1 MSEEGGS
8 VGVSIVTPCLD
19 EARTIER
26 CVARAL
32 EALAEIKAR
41 YGLSGEVVV
50 ADNGS
55 ADGSRELAEAAGA
68 RVVRVETRGYGAA
81 LSGGMQAA
89 RGRYLVMGDADLSY
103 DFVESVGMIGR
114 LEAGADICM
123 GDRFAGGIA
132 PGAMPWKNRYIGNP
146 ALSGVLRVLF
156 GSPVKDAHCGIRAL
170 TRDAF
175 DRLRLGSRGMEFAS
189 EMVIK
194 AALSGM
200 RVDQVPVTLSP
211 DERGRPPH
219 LRPWRDGWRHLR
231 FMLMLSPGWLFFAPA
246 LLFGFMGLVIIT
258 ALILGLD
265 REMVSVGPL
274 ALGDHWMIV
283 ASALVVIAFQL
294 AFFGLAALLYSFRE
308 GWRRPSISMSRVL
321 GAVRMEHWMIAG
333 TILTLAGALWAGIV
347 AWGWAASGFGPLDA
361 ARELGAAFMLI
372 VLGVQAFFGGFLLA
386 ILGGV
391 KAKFDPGVGA

>member
-32 EALAEIKAR
+32 EALAEIEAR

-81 LSGGMQAA
+81 LSGGMQAS

-265 REMVSVGPL
+265 REMVSVGPM

>member
-1 MSEEGGS
+1 MGEEGGT

-103 DFVESVGMIGR
+103 DFVESVEMIGR

-146 ALSGVLRVLF
+146 ALSGVLRLLF

-246 LLFGFMGLVIIT
+246 LLFGFMGLVIIA

>member
-26 CVARAL
+26 CVARAQ
-32 EALAEIKAR
+32 EALAEIRAR
-41 YGLSGEVVV
+41 YGLTGEVIV

-55 ADGSRELAEAAGA
+55 ADGSRELAAAAGA
-68 RVVRVETRGYGAA
+68 RVVKVETRGYGAA
-81 LSGGMQAA
+81 LSGGMQAS

-103 DFVESVGMIGR
+103 DFVESVEMIGR

-146 ALSGVLRVLF
+146 ALSGVLRILF
-156 GSPVKDAHCGIRAL
+156 RSPVKDAHCGIRAL

-211 DERGRPPH
+211 DERGRAPH

-246 LLFGFMGLVIIT
+246 AICGLLGLLII
-258 ALILGLD
+258 ASLILGLD
-265 REMVSVGPL
+265 REMVALGPL

-283 ASALVVIAFQL
+283 ASALVIIAFQL

-308 GWRRPSISMSRVL
+308 GWRRPSDRMTRILSAL
-321 GAVRMEHWMIAG
+321 RMEHWMICG
-333 TILTLAGALWAGIV
+333 TAFALIGALWAGVIT
-347 AWGWAASGFGPLDA
+347 WGWAASGFGPLDA

-391 KAKFDPGVGA
+391 KAKFDPEIGA